1 MTSEF
6 ESPASVHPRRRMII
20 MLAAIGVLLGGLIAF
35 NLIKGRMV
43 AKYMASSPIPTVTV
57 TTLKAD
63 YQQWQVQLNAVATLR
78 AVRGV
83 DVTTEVAGLVRAVNF
98 NSGDEVQGGAVL
110 AQLNADSDI
119 ALLQS
124 LQADAELARTAF
136 ERNKAQF
143 EAAAISKAQLDTDAA
158 NFKSK
163 QAQVAQQ
170 EALVQKKTLRAPFAG
185 RLGISKVNPGQY
197 LNPADQLVTLQAL
210 DPIYVDFFVP
220 QQELPRIAVGQ
231 PVGFTIDAFKDTA
244 FAGKIKAIDPKLA
257 SDTRNV
263 QVEALLAN
271 SKRQLLPGMFGR
283 VNVETGAP
291 QRYITLPQTA
301 VTYNPYGSTVFIL
314 KESDKKDSKGKAVR
328 VAQQI
333 FIKTGPTRGDQ
344 VAVIDGVAPGT
355 EVVTSGGLKLKN
367 GTPVVVDNSLAPTND
382 PNPTPQEQ

>member
-6 ESPASVHPRRRMII
+6 ESAASVHPRRRMII
-20 MLAAIGVLLGGLIAF
+20 MLAAVGVLLAGLIAF
-35 NLIKGRMV
+35 NLIKGRMI

-57 TTLKAD
+57 TTMKAD
-63 YQQWQVQLNAVATLR
+63 YQPWQVQLKAAGTLR
-78 AVRGV
+78 AVHGV
-83 DVTTEVAGLVRAVNF
+83 DVTTEVAGLVRAVYF
-98 NSGDEVQGGAVL
+98 NSGDEVQAGAAL
-110 AQLNADSDI
+110 AQLNADSDV

-124 LQADAELARTAF
+124 LQADAELAKTAF

-158 NFKSK
+158 NLKSK

-185 RLGISKVNPGQY
+185 RLGISRVNPGQY

-210 DPIYVDFFVP
+210 DPIYVDFSVP

-231 PVGFTIDAFKDTA
+231 PANFTVDAFKDTP

-257 SDTRNV
+257 ADTRNV
-263 QVEALLAN
+263 QVEALLSN
-271 SKRQLLPGMFGR
+271 PQRQLLPGMFGR
-283 VNVETGAP
+283 VEVEVGAP
-291 QRYITLPQTA
+291 QRYLTLPQTA
-301 VTYNPYGSTVFIL
+301 ITYNPYGSTAFLL
-314 KESDKKDSKGKAVR
+314 KDSDKKDAKGKTVR
-328 VAQQI
+328 VAEQI
-333 FIKTGPTRGDQ
+333 FVRTGATRGDQ
-344 VAVIDGVAPGT
+344 VAIIEGIAPGA

-382 PNPTPQEQ
+382 PNPAPQEL